1 MIENCSLSTI
11 CPHMDSDD
19 KATYT
24 APIIQHY
31 HQCRRPN
38 CNNHVIHKDCGF
50 CTRHCICN
58 VPGLADTLI
67 DDFDEEVDS
76 VSGVV
81 LDGKPARPLYALLT
95 HDGVTDTLI
104 DD

>member
-1 MIENCSLSTI
+1 
-11 CPHMDSDD
+11 MDSDD